1 MKKPKIKIIL
11 FLTILCVTAGFTLS
25 ACNVVNTYKVTF
37 LSDGEVYATVEI
49 KGGETIALPA
59 DPIKEGY
66 TFDGWV
72 YLNNPSI
79 NFDVS
84 GKIIASIIVSA
95 KWILD
100 ENGGTDL
107 NGGVYAIYNVEKN
120 SDGDEVTDAAVADT
134 VNRLRGVLFNRG
146 YTKATVVEQ
155 SSLGGTRQIRVEVP
169 DVEDPQ
175 SLFDLLGRPALLE
188 FKDPDNLETVYVTGQ
203 NVTEAYAG
211 YSGTDPVV
219 VLKFDA
225 DGTTAFR
232 DATTAKVG

>member
-1 MKKPKIKIIL
+1 MTKKKAKLQLIIL
-11 FLTILCVTAGFTLS
+11 SIVILLLTVAIVMPKGTQIF
-25 ACNVVNTYKVTF
+25 N
-37 LSDGEVYATVEI
+37 SDYDYNGLWHDI
-49 KGGETIALPA
+49 KLGI
-59 DPIKEGY
+59 
-66 TFDGWV
+66 
-72 YLNNPSI
+72 
-79 NFDVS
+79 
-84 GKIIASIIVSA
+84 
-95 KWILD
+95 
-100 ENGGTDL
+100 DL
-107 NGGVYAIYNVEKN
+107 KGGVYAVYNVEKN
-120 SDGDEVTDAAVADT
+120 SDGDEVTDSAVAGT
-134 VNRLRGVLFNRG
+134 VDRLTRVLFNRG
-146 YTKATVVEQ
+146 YTEATVVEQ

-188 FKDPDNLETVYVTGQ
+188 FKDPDNLDTVYVTGQ